1 MQVLSKTYPTK
12 EKTLKGMLVLK
23 GFKGKALA
31 RINLDTFAEI
41 AY

>member
-1 MQVLSKTYPTK
+1 MKLLSKTYLTK
-12 EKTLKGMLVLK
+12 EKTQGYA
-23 GFKGKALA
+23 GFGNQGEALA

>member
-1 MQVLSKTYPTK
+1 MELLSKSYPTK
-12 EKTLKGMLVLK
+12 EKTLKVA
-23 GFKGKALA
+23 GFGNQGEALT

>member
-1 MQVLSKTYPTK
+1 MELLSKTYLTK
-12 EKTLKGMLVLK
+12 EIGIKE
-23 GFKGKALA
+23 KALA